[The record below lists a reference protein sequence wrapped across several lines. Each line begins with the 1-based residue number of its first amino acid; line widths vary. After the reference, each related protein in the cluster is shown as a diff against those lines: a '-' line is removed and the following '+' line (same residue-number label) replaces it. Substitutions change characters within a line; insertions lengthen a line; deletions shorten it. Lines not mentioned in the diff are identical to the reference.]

1 MSERRRSAVA
11 LSSRAHA
18 FSVEALIGTNKK
30 RKLRD
35 WEDKGLDLSM
45 ESLSPNGQLGDNED
59 PTQCLDLNPA
69 VPKLFDDDIGDTDSS
84 RETCPLS
91 GAASSWEKR
100 DGRLG
105 SGGLGVVW
113 GKAQMER
120 TGRGAIGEVTE
131 MLGEA
136 CSTLE
141 TAATAESLSIPSVDS
156 EQSTG
161 SDTEVL
167 AERTSCSFGSH
178 SDLTSGGS
186 GPQPPPPSS
195 MEEIQVELQCAD
207 LWKRFH
213 DIGTEMIITKAG
225 RRMFPAMRVKI
236 TGLDPHQQ
244 YYIAMDIVPVDNK
257 RYRYVYHSSKWM
269 VAGNA
274 DSPVP
279 PRVYIHPDSLASGD
293 TWMRQ
298 VVSFDKLKL
307 TNNEL
312 DDQGHII
319 LHSMHKYQ
327 PRVHVIRKDFSSDL
341 SPTKPV
347 PSGDGVK
354 TFNFPETV
362 FTTVTAY
369 QNQQITR
376 LKIDRNPFAKGF
388 RDSGRNRTGLEA
400 IMETYAFWR
409 PPVRTL
415 TFEDFTTMQKQ
426 QGGSTG
432 TSPTTSSTGTPSPS
446 ASSHLLSPSCSP
458 PAFHLAPNTFNVGCR
473 ESQLCNLNLSDY
485 PPCAR
490 SNMAALQSYPGLSDG
505 GYNRLQSST
514 ASASQ
519 PSETFMP
526 QRTPSLISGMPA
538 PSSLPSNSKM
548 EAYSGQ
554 LGSFPS
560 SQFQYVMQAGNPAST
575 SSSSHMFGGGH
586 MQQSSYNAFS
596 LHNPYNLYGYNFPAS
611 PRLAASP
618 EKLTTSQSTLL
629 CSSPSSGAFGER
641 QYLSTGMDHGMH
653 MISPPSSN
661 QQTANAC
668 DNRQYGAVQGSSSQM
683 SVHMV

>member
-45 ESLSPNGQLGDNED
+45 ESLSPNGQLGENED
-59 PTQCLDLNPA
+59 PTQCLDLNP
-69 VPKLFDDDIGDTDSS
+69 
-84 RETCPLS
+84 
-91 GAASSWEKR
+91 
-100 DGRLG
+100 
-105 SGGLGVVW
+105 
-113 GKAQMER
+113 
-120 TGRGAIGEVTE
+120 
-131 MLGEA
+131 
-136 CSTLE
+136 
-141 TAATAESLSIPSVDS
+141 DS
-156 EQSTG
+156 EPSTG

-167 AERTSCSFGSH
+167 TERTSCSFGSH

-186 GPQPPPPSS
+186 GSQPPPPSS

-347 PSGDGVK
+347 PAGDGVK

-458 PAFHLAPNTFNVGCR
+458 PTFHLAPNTFNVGCR

-490 SNMAALQSYPGLSDG
+490 SNMAALQSYPGLSDS
-505 GYNRLQSST
+505 GYNRLQSGT
-514 ASASQ
+514 ASATQ

-526 QRTPSLISGMPA
+526 QRTPSLISGMPT
-538 PSSLPSNSKM
+538 PSSLPNNGKM
-548 EAYSGQ
+548 EAFGGQ
-554 LGSFPS
+554 LGSFPA

-618 EKLTTSQSTLL
+618 EKLTTPQSTLL
-629 CSSPSSGAFGER
+629 CSSPSNGAFGER
-641 QYLSTGMDHGMH
+641 QYLSTGVDHGMH

-661 QQTANAC
+661 QQTANTC
-668 DNRQYGAVQGSSSQM
+668 DNRQYGAVPGSSSQM

>member
-18 FSVEALIGTNKK
+18 FSVEALIGSNKK

-35 WEDKGLDLSM
+35 WEEKGLDLSM
-45 ESLSPNGQLGDNED
+45 EALSPAGPLGDTED
-59 PTQCLDLNPA
+59 
-69 VPKLFDDDIGDTDSS
+69 
-84 RETCPLS
+84 
-91 GAASSWEKR
+91 AAAH
-100 DGRLG
+100 
-105 SGGLGVVW
+105 GL
-113 GKAQMER
+113 E
-120 TGRGAIGEVTE
+120 
-131 MLGEA
+131 
-136 CSTLE
+136 
-141 TAATAESLSIPSVDS
+141 PHPDS

-161 SDTEVL
+161 SDSEVL
-167 AERTSCSFGSH
+167 TERTSCSFDTH
-178 SDLTSGGS
+178 TDL
-186 GPQPPPPSS
+186 GPGAAGPVPAALSS

-347 PSGDGVK
+347 PVGDGVK

-426 QGGSTG
+426 QDKETETQRGGQHRHFPNHLQHWDTIPFSFV
-432 TSPTTSSTGTPSPS
+432 SSFISILF
-446 ASSHLLSPSCSP
+446 SSNISSGPQH
-458 PAFHLAPNTFNVGCR
+458 FQR
-473 ESQLCNLNLSDY
+473 
-485 PPCAR
+485 
-490 SNMAALQSYPGLSDG
+490 GLS
-505 GYNRLQSST
+505 R
-514 ASASQ
+514 
-519 PSETFMP
+519 E
-526 QRTPSLISGMPA
+526 PA
-538 PSSLPSNSKM
+538 
-548 EAYSGQ
+548 
-554 LGSFPS
+554 
-560 SQFQYVMQAGNPAST
+560 V
-575 SSSSHMFGGGH
+575 
-586 MQQSSYNAFS
+586 
-596 LHNPYNLYGYNFPAS
+596 
-611 PRLAASP
+611 
-618 EKLTTSQSTLL
+618 
-629 CSSPSSGAFGER
+629 
-641 QYLSTGMDHGMH
+641 
-653 MISPPSSN
+653 
-661 QQTANAC
+661 
-668 DNRQYGAVQGSSSQM
+668 
-683 SVHMV
+683 

>member
-1 MSERRRSAVA
+1 MSERRRSAAA

-18 FSVEALIGTNKK
+18 FSVEALIGSGKK
-30 RKLRD
+30 RRLRAWD
-35 WEDKGLDLSM
+35 DKDIRLAVDGLA
-45 ESLSPNGQLGDNED
+45 GDADE
-59 PTQCLDLNPA
+59 PEHCLDVDP
-69 VPKLFDDDIGDTDSS
+69 DC
-84 RETCPLS
+84 ETSP
-91 GAASSWEKR
+91 
-100 DGRLG
+100 
-105 SGGLGVVW
+105 
-113 GKAQMER
+113 
-120 TGRGAIGEVTE
+120 
-131 MLGEA
+131 
-136 CSTLE
+136 
-141 TAATAESLSIPSVDS
+141 
-156 EQSTG
+156 G
-161 SDTEVL
+161 SDVED
-167 AERTSCSFGSH
+167 ASERTSCSFGSPAE
-178 SDLTSGGS
+178 LPSGACE
-186 GPQPPPPSS
+186 PPASS
-195 MEEIQVELQCAD
+195 MEEIHVELQCAD

-236 TGLDPHQQ
+236 AGLDPHQQ

-312 DDQGHII
+312 DDQGHVI

-327 PRVHVIRKDFSSDL
+327 PRVHVIRKDFSSEL
-341 SPTKPV
+341 SPNKPV
-347 PSGDGVK
+347 PGGEGVK
-354 TFNFPETV
+354 TFSFPETV

-415 TFEDFTTMQKQ
+415 TFEDFTNMQKQ

-446 ASSHLLSPSCSP
+446 GAAHLLSPSCSP

-473 ESQLCNLNLSDY
+473 ESQLCNLGLSEY
-485 PPCAR
+485 PACAR
-490 SNMAALQSYPGLSDG
+490 SNMAALQGYGGLADGSYG
-505 GYNRLQSST
+505 RLQAAGGGV
-514 ASASQ
+514 ASGQ
-519 PSETFMP
+519 PAESFLP
-526 QRTPSLISGMPA
+526 QRTSSLIAAGMQGGMTGGGCGA
-538 PSSLPSNSKM
+538 GTGATGGKM
-548 EAYSGQ
+548 DAYGGQ
-554 LGSFPS
+554 LGSFPA
-560 SQFQYVMQAGNPAST
+560 SQLQYVMQAGGGSGAA
-575 SSSSHMFGGGH
+575 SSSAPSGSSPSSAHMFSGAH
-586 MQQSSYNAFS
+586 HHVQQGSYNAFS

-611 PRLAASP
+611 PRLATSP
-618 EKLTTSQSTLL
+618 EKPQGGLL
-629 CSSPSSGAFGER
+629 CSSAAPPGAFAER
-641 QYLSTGMDHGMH
+641 QYLSNGNMDAVH
-653 MISPPSSN
+653 MIGN
-661 QQTANAC
+661 GGGGQQGGGAC
-668 DNRQYGAVQGSSSQM
+668 DGRQYGSASQM
-683 SVHMV
+683 SMHMV

>member
-1 MSERRRSAVA
+1 MSDRRRSAAA

-18 FSVEALIGTNKK
+18 FSVEALIGSNKK
-30 RKLRD
+30 RKLRG
-35 WEDKGLDLSM
+35 WEDKELQQLSM
-45 ESLSPNGQLGDNED
+45 DSLTANGQLGDAED
-59 PTQCLDLNPA
+59 PAHCLDIDPDSA
-69 VPKLFDDDIGDTDSS
+69 GSPGSEGDS
-84 RETCPLS
+84 E
-91 GAASSWEKR
+91 
-100 DGRLG
+100 
-105 SGGLGVVW
+105 GVVS
-113 GKAQMER
+113 GSCCEP
-120 TGRGAIGEVTE
+120 
-131 MLGEA
+131 
-136 CSTLE
+136 
-141 TAATAESLSIPSVDS
+141 AAA
-156 EQSTG
+156 
-161 SDTEVL
+161 
-167 AERTSCSFGSH
+167 AA
-178 SDLTSGGS
+178 
-186 GPQPPPPSS
+186 S

-236 TGLDPHQQ
+236 VGLDPHQQ

-327 PRVHVIRKDFSSDL
+327 PRVHVIRKDFSSEL

-347 PSGDGVK
+347 PNGEGVK
-354 TFNFPETV
+354 TFSFPETV

-415 TFEDFTTMQKQ
+415 TFEDFTNMQKQ

-446 ASSHLLSPSCSP
+446 SATHLLSPSCSP
-458 PAFHLAPNTFNVGCR
+458 PTFHLAPNTFNVGCR
-473 ESQLCNLNLSDY
+473 ESQLCNLGLSEY
-485 PPCAR
+485 PACAR
-490 SNMAALQSYPGLSDG
+490 SNMAALQSYGGLAEGSYG
-505 GYNRLQSST
+505 RLQT
-514 ASASQ
+514 AGGSVTSGQ
-519 PSETFMP
+519 PSDTFLP
-526 QRTPSLISGMPA
+526 QRTSSLIAAGMQGSTHASLATSSSSGGGGGG
-538 PSSLPSNSKM
+538 KM
-548 EAYSGQ
+548 DAYGGQ
-554 LGSFPS
+554 LASFPA
-560 SQFQYVMQAGNPAST
+560 SQLQYVMQAGAGSASG
-575 SSSSHMFGGGH
+575 SSSSPGTSPSSTHMFTGSH
-586 MQQSSYNAFS
+586 HHVQQGSYNAFS

-618 EKLTTSQSTLL
+618 EKPQAGLL
-629 CSSPSSGAFGER
+629 CSSSSAGAFAER
-641 QYLSTGMDHGMH
+641 QYLSSSSMDSMH
-653 MISPPSSN
+653 MIGNPTSS
-661 QQTANAC
+661 QQGAVAC
-668 DNRQYGAVQGSSSQM
+668 DGRQYGSSSQM
-683 SVHMV
+683 SMHMV

>member
-1 MSERRRSAVA
+1 MSERRRSAAA

-18 FSVEALIGTNKK
+18 FSVEALIGSNKK
-30 RKLRD
+30 RKLRG
-35 WEDKGLDLSM
+35 WEEKELELSM
-45 ESLSPNGQLGDNED
+45 ESLATDGED
-59 PTQCLDLNPA
+59 PAHCLDMDP
-69 VPKLFDDDIGDTDSS
+69 
-84 RETCPLS
+84 
-91 GAASSWEKR
+91 
-100 DGRLG
+100 
-105 SGGLGVVW
+105 
-113 GKAQMER
+113 
-120 TGRGAIGEVTE
+120 
-131 MLGEA
+131 
-136 CSTLE
+136 
-141 TAATAESLSIPSVDS
+141 DS
-156 EQSTG
+156 EASPG
-161 SDTEVL
+161 SDGEGL
-167 AERTSCSFGSH
+167 AERTSCSFGSPA
-178 SDLTSGGS
+178 DLAPGACDAS
-186 GPQPPPPSS
+186 PSAS

-236 TGLDPHQQ
+236 AGLDPHQQ

-327 PRVHVIRKDFSSDL
+327 PRVHIIRKDSSSEL
-341 SPTKPV
+341 SANKPV
-347 PSGDGVK
+347 PSGEGVK
-354 TFNFPETV
+354 TFSFSETV

-415 TFEDFTTMQKQ
+415 TFEDFTNMQKQ

-446 ASSHLLSPSCSP
+446 GAAHLLSPSCSP

-473 ESQLCNLNLSDY
+473 ESQLCNLGLSEY
-485 PPCAR
+485 PACAR
-490 SNMAALQSYPGLSDG
+490 SNMAALQGYGGLADGSYG
-505 GYNRLQSST
+505 RLQAAGGAV
-514 ASASQ
+514 ASAQ
-519 PSETFMP
+519 PSESFLP
-526 QRTPSLISGMPA
+526 QRTSSLIAAGMQGGAHGSLAGGGSGGGGGGA
-538 PSSLPSNSKM
+538 AGGKM
-548 EAYSGQ
+548 DAYGGQ
-554 LGSFPS
+554 LGSFPA
-560 SQFQYVMQAGNPAST
+560 SQLQYVMQAGGSSGSA
-575 SSSSHMFGGGH
+575 SSSSSGSSPSSAHMFGSGH
-586 MQQSSYNAFS
+586 HHVQQGSYNAFS

-618 EKLTTSQSTLL
+618 EKPQAGLL
-629 CSSPSSGAFGER
+629 CSSAPAGAFAER
-641 QYLSTGMDHGMH
+641 QYLPNGGMDTMH
-653 MISPPSSN
+653 MIGNAAGGQQGGSS
-661 QQTANAC
+661 C
-668 DNRQYGAVQGSSSQM
+668 DGRQYGSSSQM
-683 SVHMV
+683 SMHMV

>member
-1 MSERRRSAVA
+1 MSDRRRSAAA

-30 RKLRD
+30 RKLRG
-35 WEDKGLDLSM
+35 WEEKELELSM
-45 ESLSPNGQLGDNED
+45 ESLASNGQLGDGED
-59 PTQCLDLNPA
+59 PANCLDIDP
-69 VPKLFDDDIGDTDSS
+69 
-84 RETCPLS
+84 
-91 GAASSWEKR
+91 
-100 DGRLG
+100 
-105 SGGLGVVW
+105 
-113 GKAQMER
+113 
-120 TGRGAIGEVTE
+120 
-131 MLGEA
+131 
-136 CSTLE
+136 
-141 TAATAESLSIPSVDS
+141 DS
-156 EQSTG
+156 EASPG
-161 SDTEVL
+161 SDGEGL
-167 AERTSCSFGSH
+167 AERTSCSFGSPAE
-178 SDLTSGGS
+178 LTSAACD
-186 GPQPPPPSS
+186 PSPSAS

-236 TGLDPHQQ
+236 VGLDPHQQ

-327 PRVHVIRKDFSSDL
+327 PRVHVIRKDFSSEL

-347 PSGDGVK
+347 PTGEGVK
-354 TFNFPETV
+354 TFSFPETV

-415 TFEDFTTMQKQ
+415 TFEDFTNMQKQ

-432 TSPTTSSTGTPSPS
+432 TSPTTSSIGTPSPS
-446 ASSHLLSPSCSP
+446 GATHLLSPSCSP
-458 PAFHLAPNTFNVGCR
+458 PTFHLAPNTFNVGCR
-473 ESQLCNLNLSDY
+473 ESQLCNLGLSEY
-485 PPCAR
+485 PACAR
-490 SNMAALQSYPGLSDG
+490 SNMAALQGYGGLADGSYG
-505 GYNRLQSST
+505 RLQT
-514 ASASQ
+514 TGGAVASAQ
-519 PSETFMP
+519 ASESFLP
-526 QRTPSLISGMPA
+526 QRTSSLIAAGMQGGAHASLAAGNSGGG
-538 PSSLPSNSKM
+538 SGGGKM
-548 EAYSGQ
+548 DAYGSQ
-554 LGSFPS
+554 LASFPA
-560 SQFQYVMQAGNPAST
+560 SQLQYVMQAGASSASG
-575 SSSSHMFGGGH
+575 SSASSGSSPSSTHMFSGSH
-586 MQQSSYNAFS
+586 HHVQQSTYNAFS

-618 EKLTTSQSTLL
+618 EKPQGGLL
-629 CSSPSSGAFGER
+629 CSSSSAGAFAER
-641 QYLSTGMDHGMH
+641 QYLSNGGMDSMH
-653 MISPPSSN
+653 MIGNPTGG
-661 QQTANAC
+661 QQGAGSC
-668 DNRQYGAVQGSSSQM
+668 DGRQYGSSSQM
-683 SVHMV
+683 SMHMV

>member
-1 MSERRRSAVA
+1 MVWGALGKKPKCMPEVESGLRNTSSSVVPAPLHQCRPRRRQAWTPRMSQVCC
-11 LSSRAHA
+11 
-18 FSVEALIGTNKK
+18 V
-30 RKLRD
+30 
-35 WEDKGLDLSM
+35 LDLRSA
-45 ESLSPNGQLGDNED
+45 LACQVKTAFRG
-59 PTQCLDLNPA
+59 
-69 VPKLFDDDIGDTDSS
+69 
-84 RETCPLS
+84 
-91 GAASSWEKR
+91 
-100 DGRLG
+100 GRVL
-105 SGGLGVVW
+105 
-113 GKAQMER
+113 
-120 TGRGAIGEVTE
+120 
-131 MLGEA
+131 
-136 CSTLE
+136 
-141 TAATAESLSIPSVDS
+141 DS

-161 SDTEVL
+161 SDSEVL
-167 AERTSCSFGSH
+167 TERTSCSFDTH
-178 SDLTSGGS
+178 TDL
-186 GPQPPPPSS
+186 GPGAAGPVPAAMSS

-347 PSGDGVK
+347 PVGDGVK

-426 QGGSTG
+426 QG
-432 TSPTTSSTGTPSPS
+432 
-446 ASSHLLSPSCSP
+446 
-458 PAFHLAPNTFNVGCR
+458 
-473 ESQLCNLNLSDY
+473 
-485 PPCAR
+485 
-490 SNMAALQSYPGLSDG
+490 
-505 GYNRLQSST
+505 
-514 ASASQ
+514 
-519 PSETFMP
+519 
-526 QRTPSLISGMPA
+526 
-538 PSSLPSNSKM
+538 
-548 EAYSGQ
+548 
-554 LGSFPS
+554 
-560 SQFQYVMQAGNPAST
+560 
-575 SSSSHMFGGGH
+575 
-586 MQQSSYNAFS
+586 
-596 LHNPYNLYGYNFPAS
+596 
-611 PRLAASP
+611 
-618 EKLTTSQSTLL
+618 
-629 CSSPSSGAFGER
+629 
-641 QYLSTGMDHGMH
+641 
-653 MISPPSSN
+653 
-661 QQTANAC
+661 
-668 DNRQYGAVQGSSSQM
+668 
-683 SVHMV
+683 

>member
-45 ESLSPNGQLGDNED
+45 ESLSPSGQLGESED
-59 PTQCLDLNPA
+59 PTQCLHLHP
-69 VPKLFDDDIGDTDSS
+69 
-84 RETCPLS
+84 
-91 GAASSWEKR
+91 
-100 DGRLG
+100 
-105 SGGLGVVW
+105 
-113 GKAQMER
+113 
-120 TGRGAIGEVTE
+120 
-131 MLGEA
+131 
-136 CSTLE
+136 
-141 TAATAESLSIPSVDS
+141 DS

-178 SDLTSGGS
+178 SDLTSSGS

-347 PSGDGVK
+347 PAGDGVK

-426 QGGSTG
+426 QG
-432 TSPTTSSTGTPSPS
+432 
-446 ASSHLLSPSCSP
+446 
-458 PAFHLAPNTFNVGCR
+458 
-473 ESQLCNLNLSDY
+473 
-485 PPCAR
+485 
-490 SNMAALQSYPGLSDG
+490 
-505 GYNRLQSST
+505 
-514 ASASQ
+514 
-519 PSETFMP
+519 
-526 QRTPSLISGMPA
+526 SG
-538 PSSLPSNSKM
+538 
-548 EAYSGQ
+548 
-554 LGSFPS
+554 
-560 SQFQYVMQAGNPAST
+560 VC
-575 SSSSHMFGGGH
+575 
-586 MQQSSYNAFS
+586 
-596 LHNPYNLYGYNFPAS
+596 HNDN
-611 PRLAASP
+611 
-618 EKLTTSQSTLL
+618 
-629 CSSPSSGAFGER
+629 SSPSSFKKKTRQMLRRNNGAGAAARLMHDVTITEIDLLPGKKELGVIECIWQRDGEKPR
-641 QYLSTGMDHGMH
+641 IY
-653 MISPPSSN
+653 
-661 QQTANAC
+661 
-668 DNRQYGAVQGSSSQM
+668 
-683 SVHMV
+683 

>member
-1 MSERRRSAVA
+1 MSDRRRSAAA
-11 LSSRAHA
+11 LSTRAHA

-35 WEDKGLDLSM
+35 WEEKELDLSM
-45 ESLSPNGQLGDNED
+45 ENLSPNVQLEEGDD
-59 PTQCLDLNPA
+59 PGQCLDINPDSE
-69 VPKLFDDDIGDTDSS
+69 PSPSTDS
-84 RETCPLS
+84 E
-91 GAASSWEKR
+91 G
-100 DGRLG
+100 
-105 SGGLGVVW
+105 
-113 GKAQMER
+113 
-120 TGRGAIGEVTE
+120 
-131 MLGEA
+131 
-136 CSTLE
+136 
-141 TAATAESLSIPSVDS
+141 
-156 EQSTG
+156 
-161 SDTEVL
+161 L

-178 SDLTSGGS
+178 SDLAPNPADSS
-186 GPQPPPPSS
+186 PPSS
-195 MEEIQVELQCAD
+195 MDEIQVELQCSD

-213 DIGTEMIITKAG
+213 EIGTEMIITKAG

-236 TGLDPHQQ
+236 LGLDPHQQ

-347 PSGDGVK
+347 PVGEGVK
-354 TFNFPETV
+354 TFSFPETV

-458 PAFHLAPNTFNVGCR
+458 PTFHLAPNTFNVGCR
-473 ESQLCNLNLSDY
+473 ESQLCNLNLSEY
-485 PPCAR
+485 PACAR
-490 SNMAALQSYPGLSDG
+490 SNMAALQSYPGFGDG
-505 GYNRLQSST
+505 SYGRLQTGST
-514 ASASQ
+514 SASQ
-519 PSETFMP
+519 SFENAMP
-526 QRTPSLISGMPA
+526 QRTPSLISGMQASPA
-538 PSSLPSNSKM
+538 ALPGNSKM
-548 EAYSGQ
+548 DTYSGQ
-554 LGSFPS
+554 LGSFPT
-560 SQFQYVMQAGNPAST
+560 SQLQYVMQAGGSASS
-575 SSSSHMFGGGH
+575 SSSSHMFSGSH
-586 MQQSSYNAFS
+586 MQQGSYNTFS
-596 LHNPYNLYGYNFPAS
+596 LHNPYNIYGYNFPGT
-611 PRLAASP
+611 PRLATSP
-618 EKLTTSQSTLL
+618 EKLTASQNSIL
-629 CSSPSSGAFGER
+629 CSTSPNGPFGDR
-641 QYLSTGMDHGMH
+641 QYLSTGMDGMH
-653 MISPPSSN
+653 MISNPSSSH
-661 QQTANAC
+661 QSANTC
-668 DNRQYGAVQGSSSQM
+668 DSRQYGTVPGPSSQM

>member
-1 MSERRRSAVA
+1 MSERRRSAAA

-30 RKLRD
+30 RKLRG
-35 WEDKGLDLSM
+35 WEEKALELSM
-45 ESLSPNGQLGDNED
+45 ENLASNGQLGDGED
-59 PTQCLDLNPA
+59 TGQCLDIDPDCEASPGSDSEVMAERSSCSLGSPVDLNPPA
-69 VPKLFDDDIGDTDSS
+69 SMDD
-84 RETCPLS
+84 
-91 GAASSWEKR
+91 
-100 DGRLG
+100 
-105 SGGLGVVW
+105 
-113 GKAQMER
+113 
-120 TGRGAIGEVTE
+120 
-131 MLGEA
+131 
-136 CSTLE
+136 
-141 TAATAESLSIPSVDS
+141 
-156 EQSTG
+156 
-161 SDTEVL
+161 
-167 AERTSCSFGSH
+167 
-178 SDLTSGGS
+178 
-186 GPQPPPPSS
+186 
-195 MEEIQVELQCAD
+195 IQVELQCAD

-236 TGLDPHQQ
+236 LGLDPHQQ

-327 PRVHVIRKDFSSDL
+327 PRVHVIRKDFSSEL

-347 PSGDGVK
+347 PTGEGVK
-354 TFNFPETV
+354 TFSFPETV

-415 TFEDFTTMQKQ
+415 TFEDFTNMQKQ

-446 ASSHLLSPSCSP
+446 SATHLLSPSCSP
-458 PAFHLAPNTFNVGCR
+458 PTFHLAPNTFNVGCR
-473 ESQLCNLNLSDY
+473 ESQLCNLGLSEY
-485 PPCAR
+485 PACAR
-490 SNMAALQSYPGLSDG
+490 SNMPPLQGYGGLADGSYG
-505 GYNRLQSST
+505 RLQSAGGSM
-514 ASASQ
+514 ASAQ
-519 PSETFMP
+519 PSDSFLP
-526 QRTPSLISGMPA
+526 QRTSSLITAGMQGSTHTSMPTSSNGGGSSGG
-538 PSSLPSNSKM
+538 KM
-548 EAYSGQ
+548 DAYGSQ
-554 LGSFPS
+554 LSSFPS
-560 SQFQYVMQAGNPAST
+560 SQLQYVMQAGAGTASGL
-575 SSSSHMFGGGH
+575 SSSPGTSPSSAPMFSGSHHH
-586 MQQSSYNAFS
+586 MQQGSYNAFS
-596 LHNPYNLYGYNFPAS
+596 LHNPYNLYGYNFSAS
-611 PRLAASP
+611 SRLATNSEKSQAS
-618 EKLTTSQSTLL
+618 LL
-629 CSSPSSGAFGER
+629 CSSSSAGAFAER
-641 QYLSTGMDHGMH
+641 QYLSSGSMDGMH
-653 MISPPSSN
+653 MIGNP
-661 QQTANAC
+661 
-668 DNRQYGAVQGSSSQM
+668 SSSQQVSTACDGRQYSSPSQM
-683 SVHMV
+683 SMHMV

>member
-1 MSERRRSAVA
+1 MTDRRRAAAA

-30 RKLRD
+30 RKLRE
-35 WEDKGLDLSM
+35 WEEKGLDLSM
-45 ESLSPNGQLGDNED
+45 ENLSPNGQLQGDSED
-59 PTQCLDLNPA
+59 PTQCL
-69 VPKLFDDDIGDTDSS
+69 
-84 RETCPLS
+84 ELS
-91 GAASSWEKR
+91 A
-100 DGRLG
+100 
-105 SGGLGVVW
+105 
-113 GKAQMER
+113 
-120 TGRGAIGEVTE
+120 
-131 MLGEA
+131 
-136 CSTLE
+136 
-141 TAATAESLSIPSVDS
+141 DS

-161 SDTEVL
+161 SDTEGL
-167 AERTSCSFGSH
+167 SQRTSCSFSSH
-178 SDLTSGGS
+178 SEL
-186 GPQPPPPSS
+186 PPASSESSPPSS
-195 MEEIQVELQCAD
+195 MDEIQVDLQCAD

-327 PRVHVIRKDFSSDL
+327 PRVHVIRKDFSNEL
-341 SPTKPV
+341 SPTKSV
-347 PSGDGVK
+347 PSGEGVK
-354 TFNFPETV
+354 TFSFSETV

-415 TFEDFTTMQKQ
+415 TFEDFTNMQKQ
-426 QGGSTG
+426 QGSSTG

-458 PAFHLAPNTFNVGCR
+458 PTFHLAPNTFNVACR
-473 ESQLCNLNLSDY
+473 ESQICNFNLSDY
-485 PPCAR
+485 PACAR
-490 SNMAALQSYPGLSDG
+490 GNMAALQSYPGLSDS
-505 GYNRLQSST
+505 GYSRLQSGNT
-514 ASASQ
+514 SATQ
-519 PSETFMP
+519 PNETFMP

-538 PSSLPSNSKM
+538 PTSLPSNSKM
-548 EAYSGQ
+548 DTYGGQ
-554 LGSFPS
+554 LGSFPP
-560 SQFQYVMQAGNPAST
+560 SQFQYVMQAGNPASN
-575 SSSSHMFGGGH
+575 SSSPHMFSGGH
-586 MQQSSYNAFS
+586 MQQSSYNTFS
-596 LHNPYNLYGYNFPAS
+596 LHNPYNIYGYNFPAS
-611 PRLAASP
+611 TRLAASP
-618 EKLTTSQSTLL
+618 EKLASSQSTLL
-629 CSSPSSGAFGER
+629 CSSSPSSAFGDR
-641 QYLSTGMDHGMH
+641 QYLSAGMDGMH
-653 MISPPSSN
+653 MIGTPSAN
-661 QQTANAC
+661 QQNPNTC
-668 DNRQYGAVQGSSSQM
+668 DTRQYGTVAGSSAQM

>member
-1 MSERRRSAVA
+1 MSDRRRSGVT

-18 FSVEALIGTNKK
+18 FSVEALIGSNKK
-30 RKLRD
+30 RNLQD
-35 WEDKGLDLSM
+35 WEGKGLDLSM
-45 ESLSPNGQLGDNED
+45 DSLSPQEN
-59 PTQCLDLNPA
+59 
-69 VPKLFDDDIGDTDSS
+69 
-84 RETCPLS
+84 
-91 GAASSWEKR
+91 W
-100 DGRLG
+100 GR
-105 SGGLGVVW
+105 
-113 GKAQMER
+113 ER
-120 TGRGAIGEVTE
+120 TQPLPG
-131 MLGEA
+131 
-136 CSTLE
+136 
-141 TAATAESLSIPSVDS
+141 PQPDS
-156 EQSTG
+156 EHSTS

-167 AERTSCSFGSH
+167 PERTSCSYETCP
-178 SDLTSGGS
+178 DLAPPRVPD
-186 GPQPPPPSS
+186 PQPLSASS
-195 MEEIQVELQCAD
+195 MDEIQVELQCSD

-236 TGLDPHQQ
+236 SGLDPHQQ

-279 PRVYIHPDSLASGD
+279 PRVYVHPDSLASGD

-327 PRVHVIRKDFSSDL
+327 PRVHVIRKDFSSEL
-341 SPTKPV
+341 SPTKPIPV
-347 PSGDGVK
+347 GEGVK

-458 PAFHLAPNTFNVGCR
+458 PTFHLTPNSFNVGCR
-473 ESQLCNLNLSDY
+473 ENQLCNLNLSEY
-485 PPCAR
+485 PACAR
-490 SNMAALQSYPGLSDG
+490 SNMAALQSYPGLSDN
-505 GYNRLQSST
+505 GYNRLQSGNTSG
-514 ASASQ
+514 AQA
-519 PSETFMP
+519 SETFMQ
-526 QRTPSLISGMPA
+526 QRTSSLISGMPT

-548 EAYSGQ
+548 DAYSGQ
-554 LGSFPS
+554 LGSYPS
-560 SQFQYVMQAGNPAST
+560 SQFQYMMQAGNPSSN
-575 SSSSHMFGGGH
+575 SSSSHMFGSGH

-618 EKLTTSQSTLL
+618 EKLSAPQGTLL
-629 CSSPSSGAFGER
+629 CSSPSNVPFGDR
-641 QYLSTGMDHGMH
+641 QYLSTGMDAMH
-653 MISPPSSN
+653 MIGSAPAN
-661 QQTANAC
+661 QQAANTC
-668 DNRQYGAVQGSSSQM
+668 DSRQYGSVPGSSQM

>member
-1 MSERRRSAVA
+1 MSERRRSAAA
-11 LSSRAHA
+11 LSSRASA
-18 FSVEALIGTNKK
+18 FSVEALIGSGKK
-30 RKLRD
+30 RKLRAAAAAAAAAAGGVSGVGWD
-35 WEDKGLDLSM
+35 HHKDDEVDDDDDGLHLDDPAHCLDMDPDS
-45 ESLSPNGQLGDNED
+45 EASPNGSD
-59 PTQCLDLNPA
+59 
-69 VPKLFDDDIGDTDSS
+69 
-84 RETCPLS
+84 
-91 GAASSWEKR
+91 
-100 DGRLG
+100 
-105 SGGLGVVW
+105 
-113 GKAQMER
+113 
-120 TGRGAIGEVTE
+120 
-131 MLGEA
+131 
-136 CSTLE
+136 
-141 TAATAESLSIPSVDS
+141 
-156 EQSTG
+156 G
-161 SDTEVL
+161 SDL
-167 AERTSCSFGSH
+167 AERTACSFGPLPSA
-178 SDLTSGGS
+178 GAAAAA
-186 GPQPPPPSS
+186 PQLAPSS
-195 MEEIQVELQCAD
+195 SSSPLAASMDEIHVELQCAD

-236 TGLDPHQQ
+236 AGLDPHQQ

-327 PRVHVIRKDFSSDL
+327 PRVHVIRKDFSSEL
-341 SPTKPV
+341 SPNKTV
-347 PSGDGVK
+347 PAGEGVK
-354 TFNFPETV
+354 TFSFSETV

-415 TFEDFTTMQKQ
+415 TFEDFTNMQKQ

-446 ASSHLLSPSCSP
+446 GAAHLLSPSCSP
-458 PAFHLAPNTFNVGCR
+458 PAFHLPPNTFNVGCR
-473 ESQLCNLNLSDY
+473 ESQLCNLGLSEY

-490 SNMAALQSYPGLSDG
+490 GNMAALQGYGGLADGSYG
-505 GYNRLQSST
+505 RLQ
-514 ASASQ
+514 AAGGGVAAAQ
-519 PSETFMP
+519 PADSFLT
-526 QRTPSLISGMPA
+526 QRTSSLIGMQGGA
-538 PSSLPSNSKM
+538 PGGGGAGAGKM
-548 EAYSGQ
+548 DAYGGQ
-554 LGSFPS
+554 LGTFPA
-560 SQFQYVMQAGNPAST
+560 SQLQYVMQTGAGGSGGAPAGAPSG
-575 SSSSHMFGGGH
+575 SSPSSAHVFGGGH
-586 MQQSSYNAFS
+586 HHHHHHHVQQGSYNAFS

-618 EKLTTSQSTLL
+618 EKPQGGPL
-629 CSSPSSGAFGER
+629 CSSAQAGAFAER
-641 QYLSTGMDHGMH
+641 QYLSNGNVDTVH
-653 MISPPSSN
+653 MIGN
-661 QQTANAC
+661 GGGQQQGGAAC
-668 DNRQYGAVQGSSSQM
+668 DGRQYAAPSQM
-683 SVHMV
+683 SMHMV

>member
-1 MSERRRSAVA
+1 MSERRRSAAA

-18 FSVEALIGTNKK
+18 FSVEALIGSNKK
-30 RKLRD
+30 RKLRG
-35 WEDKGLDLSM
+35 WEEKELELSM
-45 ESLSPNGQLGDNED
+45 ESLATDGED
-59 PTQCLDLNPA
+59 AAHCLDMDPGQSVRSTAGKPRLDAAPRA
-69 VPKLFDDDIGDTDSS
+69 HKS
-84 RETCPLS
+84 R
-91 GAASSWEKR
+91 AS
-100 DGRLG
+100 
-105 SGGLGVVW
+105 
-113 GKAQMER
+113 
-120 TGRGAIGEVTE
+120 
-131 MLGEA
+131 
-136 CSTLE
+136 
-141 TAATAESLSIPSVDS
+141 P
-156 EQSTG
+156 G
-161 SDTEVL
+161 SDGEGL
-167 AERTSCSFGSH
+167 AERTSCSFGSPA
-178 SDLTSGGS
+178 DLAP
-186 GPQPPPPSS
+186 GPCDASPPFS

-236 TGLDPHQQ
+236 AGLDPHQQ

-327 PRVHVIRKDFSSDL
+327 PRVHVIKKDFSSEL
-341 SPTKPV
+341 SPNKPV
-347 PSGDGVK
+347 PSGEGVK
-354 TFNFPETV
+354 TFSFPETV

-415 TFEDFTTMQKQ
+415 TFEDFTSMQKQ
-426 QGGSTG
+426 QS

-446 ASSHLLSPSCSP
+446 GAAHLLSPSCSP

-473 ESQLCNLNLSDY
+473 ENQLCNLGLSEY
-485 PPCAR
+485 PACAR
-490 SNMAALQSYPGLSDG
+490 SNMAALQGYGGLADGSYG
-505 GYNRLQSST
+505 RLQAAGGT
-514 ASASQ
+514 VASAQS
-519 PSETFMP
+519 SESFLP
-526 QRTPSLISGMPA
+526 QRTSSLIAAGISG
-538 PSSLPSNSKM
+538 
-548 EAYSGQ
+548 
-554 LGSFPS
+554 
-560 SQFQYVMQAGNPAST
+560 
-575 SSSSHMFGGGH
+575 SSSSSSSGSSSSSAHMFGGSH
-586 MQQSSYNAFS
+586 HHVQQGSYNAFS
-596 LHNPYNLYGYNFPAS
+596 LHNPYNLYGYNFPTS

-618 EKLTTSQSTLL
+618 EKPQGGLL
-629 CSSPSSGAFGER
+629 CSSSPAGAFAER
-641 QYLSTGMDHGMH
+641 QYLSNGNMDAMH
-653 MISPPSSN
+653 MIGNTPSS
-661 QQTANAC
+661 QQGGSSC
-668 DNRQYGAVQGSSSQM
+668 DGRQYSSSSQM
-683 SVHMV
+683 SMHMV

>member
-18 FSVEALIGTNKK
+18 FSVEALIGSNKK

-35 WEDKGLDLSM
+35 WEEKGLDLSM
-45 ESLSPNGQLGDNED
+45 EALSPAGPLGDTED
-59 PTQCLDLNPA
+59 
-69 VPKLFDDDIGDTDSS
+69 
-84 RETCPLS
+84 
-91 GAASSWEKR
+91 AAAH
-100 DGRLG
+100 
-105 SGGLGVVW
+105 GL
-113 GKAQMER
+113 E
-120 TGRGAIGEVTE
+120 
-131 MLGEA
+131 
-136 CSTLE
+136 
-141 TAATAESLSIPSVDS
+141 PHPDS

-161 SDTEVL
+161 SDSEVL
-167 AERTSCSFGSH
+167 TERTSCSFDTH
-178 SDLTSGGS
+178 ADLGAGAAVSI
-186 GPQPPPPSS
+186 PAAMSS

-341 SPTKPV
+341 SPTKSVPV
-347 PSGDGVK
+347 GDGVK

-458 PAFHLAPNTFNVGCR
+458 PTFHLAPNTFNVGCR

-490 SNMAALQSYPGLSDG
+490 SNMAALQSYPGLSDS
-505 GYNRLQSST
+505 GYNRLQSGT
-514 ASASQ
+514 ASATQ

-526 QRTPSLISGMPA
+526 QRTPSLISGIPT
-538 PSSLPSNSKM
+538 PPSLPSNSKM
-548 EAYSGQ
+548 EAYGGQ
-554 LGSFPS
+554 LGSFPT
-560 SQFQYVMQAGNPAST
+560 SQFQYVMQAGNAAST
-575 SSSSHMFGGGH
+575 SSSPHMFGGSH

-596 LHNPYNLYGYNFPAS
+596 LHNPYNLYGYNFPTS

-618 EKLTTSQSTLL
+618 EKLSASQSTLL
-629 CSSPSSGAFGER
+629 CSSPSNGAFGER
-641 QYLSTGMDHGMH
+641 QYLPTGMEHGMH
-653 MISPPSSN
+653 MISPSPNN
-661 QQTANAC
+661 QQATNTC
-668 DNRQYGAVQGSSSQM
+668 DGRQYGAVPGSSSQM

>member
-1 MSERRRSAVA
+1 MPLLAGRS
-11 LSSRAHA
+11 LKID
-18 FSVEALIGTNKK
+18 VEIG
-30 RKLRD
+30 L
-35 WEDKGLDLSM
+35 LSM
-45 ESLSPNGQLGDNED
+45 SRGHRKMPSKPVTKGKNSEASP
-59 PTQCLDLNPA
+59 
-69 VPKLFDDDIGDTDSS
+69 
-84 RETCPLS
+84 
-91 GAASSWEKR
+91 
-100 DGRLG
+100 
-105 SGGLGVVW
+105 
-113 GKAQMER
+113 
-120 TGRGAIGEVTE
+120 
-131 MLGEA
+131 
-136 CSTLE
+136 
-141 TAATAESLSIPSVDS
+141 
-156 EQSTG
+156 G
-161 SDTEVL
+161 SDGEGL
-167 AERTSCSFGSH
+167 AERTSCSFGSPA
-178 SDLTSGGS
+178 DLA
-186 GPQPPPPSS
+186 PAACEPSPAAS

-213 DIGTEMIITKAG
+213 EIGTEMIITKAG

-236 TGLDPHQQ
+236 VGLDPHQQ

-347 PSGDGVK
+347 PSGEGVK
-354 TFNFPETV
+354 TFSFPETV

-415 TFEDFTTMQKQ
+415 TFEDFSNMQKQ

-446 ASSHLLSPSCSP
+446 GAAHLLSPSCSP
-458 PAFHLAPNTFNVGCR
+458 PTFHLAPNTFNVGCR
-473 ESQLCNLNLSDY
+473 ESQLCSMGLSEY
-485 PPCAR
+485 PACAR
-490 SNMAALQSYPGLSDG
+490 SNMAALQGYGGLADSSYG
-505 GYNRLQSST
+505 RLQAAGGTVAST
-514 ASASQ
+514 Q
-519 PSETFMP
+519 QSESFLP
-526 QRTPSLISGMPA
+526 QRTSSLIAAGMQGGGHGSLSGG
-538 PSSLPSNSKM
+538 SSGSAGGKM
-548 EAYSGQ
+548 DAYGGQ
-554 LGSFPS
+554 LTSFPA
-560 SQFQYVMQAGNPAST
+560 SQLQYVMQAG
-575 SSSSHMFGGGH
+575 SSSASGSSSAGSSPSSAHMFSGGH
-586 MQQSSYNAFS
+586 HHVQQGSYNAFS
-596 LHNPYNLYGYNFPAS
+596 LHNPYNLYGYNFPTS

-618 EKLTTSQSTLL
+618 EKPQGGLL
-629 CSSPSSGAFGER
+629 CSSSPAGAFAER
-641 QYLSTGMDHGMH
+641 QYLSNGGMDSMH
-653 MISPPSSN
+653 MIGNPSTG
-661 QQTANAC
+661 QQGASSC
-668 DNRQYGAVQGSSSQM
+668 DGRQYGSSSQM
-683 SVHMV
+683 SMHIV

>member
-1 MSERRRSAVA
+1 MSERRRSAAA

-18 FSVEALIGTNKK
+18 FSVEALIGSNKK
-30 RKLRD
+30 RKLRG
-35 WEDKGLDLSM
+35 WEEKALELSM
-45 ESLSPNGQLGDNED
+45 ENLASNGQLGDAED
-59 PTQCLDLNPA
+59 TSQCLDIDP
-69 VPKLFDDDIGDTDSS
+69 DC
-84 RETCPLS
+84 E
-91 GAASSWEKR
+91 AS
-100 DGRLG
+100 
-105 SGGLGVVW
+105 
-113 GKAQMER
+113 
-120 TGRGAIGEVTE
+120 
-131 MLGEA
+131 
-136 CSTLE
+136 
-141 TAATAESLSIPSVDS
+141 P
-156 EQSTG
+156 G
-161 SDTEVL
+161 SDGEVL
-167 AERTSCSFGSH
+167 AERSSCSLGSPA
-178 SDLTSGGS
+178 DLNPGA
-186 GPQPPPPSS
+186 S

-236 TGLDPHQQ
+236 VGLDPHQQ

-327 PRVHVIRKDFSSDL
+327 PRVHVIRKDFSSEL

-347 PSGDGVK
+347 PTGEGVK
-354 TFNFPETV
+354 TFSFPETV

-415 TFEDFTTMQKQ
+415 TFEDFTNMQKQ

-446 ASSHLLSPSCSP
+446 SATHLLSPSCSP
-458 PAFHLAPNTFNVGCR
+458 PTFHLAPNTFNVGCR
-473 ESQLCNLNLSDY
+473 ESQLCNLGLSEY
-485 PPCAR
+485 PACAR
-490 SNMAALQSYPGLSDG
+490 SNMPTLQGYGGLADGSYG
-505 GYNRLQSST
+505 RLQSAGGSMAST
-514 ASASQ
+514 Q
-519 PSETFMP
+519 PSDSFLP
-526 QRTPSLISGMPA
+526 QRTSSLIAAGMQG
-538 PSSLPSNSKM
+538 STHTSLPTSSNGGGSSSGKM
-548 EAYSGQ
+548 DAYGSQ
-554 LGSFPS
+554 LSSFPT
-560 SQFQYVMQAGNPAST
+560 SQLQYVMQAGAGT
-575 SSSSHMFGGGH
+575 ATGSSSSPGTSPSSAHMFSGSHHH
-586 MQQSSYNAFS
+586 MQQGSYNAFS

-611 PRLAASP
+611 PRLATNSEKSQAS
-618 EKLTTSQSTLL
+618 LL
-629 CSSPSSGAFGER
+629 CSSSSAGAFAER
-641 QYLSTGMDHGMH
+641 QYLSSGSMDSMH
-653 MISPPSSN
+653 MIGNPSSS
-661 QQTANAC
+661 QQVSTAC
-668 DNRQYGAVQGSSSQM
+668 DGRQYSASSQM
-683 SVHMV
+683 SMHMV

>member
-1 MSERRRSAVA
+1 MSDRRRSAAA

-18 FSVEALIGTNKK
+18 FSVEALIGSNKK
-30 RKLRD
+30 RKLRA
-35 WEDKGLDLSM
+35 WEEKELELSM
-45 ESLSPNGQLGDNED
+45 ESLATNGQLGDGDD
-59 PTQCLDLNPA
+59 PAHCLDIDP
-69 VPKLFDDDIGDTDSS
+69 
-84 RETCPLS
+84 
-91 GAASSWEKR
+91 
-100 DGRLG
+100 
-105 SGGLGVVW
+105 
-113 GKAQMER
+113 
-120 TGRGAIGEVTE
+120 
-131 MLGEA
+131 
-136 CSTLE
+136 
-141 TAATAESLSIPSVDS
+141 DS
-156 EQSTG
+156 EASPG
-161 SDTEVL
+161 SDGEGL
-167 AERTSCSFGSH
+167 AERTSCSFGSPA
-178 SDLTSGGS
+178 DLA
-186 GPQPPPPSS
+186 PAACEPSPAAS

-213 DIGTEMIITKAG
+213 EIGTEMIITKAG

-236 TGLDPHQQ
+236 VGLDPHQQ

-347 PSGDGVK
+347 PSGEGVK
-354 TFNFPETV
+354 TFSFPETV

-388 RDSGRNRTGLEA
+388 RDSGRNSLSFSLSHRTGLEA

-415 TFEDFTTMQKQ
+415 TFEDFTNMQKQ

-446 ASSHLLSPSCSP
+446 GAAHLLSPSCSP
-458 PAFHLAPNTFNVGCR
+458 PTFHLAPNTFNVGCR
-473 ESQLCNLNLSDY
+473 ESQLCSMGLSEY
-485 PPCAR
+485 PACAR
-490 SNMAALQSYPGLSDG
+490 SNMAALQGYGGLADSSYG
-505 GYNRLQSST
+505 RLQSAGGTVAST
-514 ASASQ
+514 Q
-519 PSETFMP
+519 QSESFLP
-526 QRTPSLISGMPA
+526 QRTSSLIAAGMQGGGHGSLSSG
-538 PSSLPSNSKM
+538 SSGSAGGKM
-548 EAYSGQ
+548 DAYGGQ
-554 LGSFPS
+554 LTSFPA
-560 SQFQYVMQAGNPAST
+560 SQLQYVMQAGSSSASG
-575 SSSSHMFGGGH
+575 SSSSGSSPSSAHMFSGGH
-586 MQQSSYNAFS
+586 HHVQQGSYNAFS
-596 LHNPYNLYGYNFPAS
+596 LHNPYNLYGYNFPTS
-611 PRLAASP
+611 PRLATSP
-618 EKLTTSQSTLL
+618 EKPQGGLL
-629 CSSPSSGAFGER
+629 CSSSPAGAFAER
-641 QYLSTGMDHGMH
+641 QYLSNGGMDSMH
-653 MISPPSSN
+653 MIGNPSTG
-661 QQTANAC
+661 QQGAGSC
-668 DNRQYGAVQGSSSQM
+668 DGRQYGSSSQM
-683 SVHMV
+683 SMHIV

>member
-1 MSERRRSAVA
+1 MSERRRSAAA

-18 FSVEALIGTNKK
+18 FSVEALIGSNKK
-30 RKLRD
+30 RKLRG
-35 WEDKGLDLSM
+35 WEEKELELSM
-45 ESLSPNGQLGDNED
+45 ESLGADGED
-59 PTQCLDLNPA
+59 PAHCLDMDP
-69 VPKLFDDDIGDTDSS
+69 
-84 RETCPLS
+84 
-91 GAASSWEKR
+91 
-100 DGRLG
+100 
-105 SGGLGVVW
+105 
-113 GKAQMER
+113 
-120 TGRGAIGEVTE
+120 
-131 MLGEA
+131 
-136 CSTLE
+136 
-141 TAATAESLSIPSVDS
+141 DS
-156 EQSTG
+156 EASPG
-161 SDTEVL
+161 SDGEGL
-167 AERTSCSFGSH
+167 AERTSCSFGSPEE
-178 SDLTSGGS
+178 LAP
-186 GPQPPPPSS
+186 GPCEPSPPAS

-236 TGLDPHQQ
+236 AGLDPHQQ

-279 PRVYIHPDSLASGD
+279 PRAYIHPDSLASGD

-327 PRVHVIRKDFSSDL
+327 PRVHVIRKDFSSEL
-341 SPTKPV
+341 SPNKSI
-347 PSGDGVK
+347 PSGEGVK
-354 TFNFPETV
+354 TFSFPETV

-415 TFEDFTTMQKQ
+415 TFEDFTNMQKQ

-446 ASSHLLSPSCSP
+446 GAAHLLSPSCSP
-458 PAFHLAPNTFNVGCR
+458 PTFHLAPNTFNVGCR
-473 ESQLCNLNLSDY
+473 ESQLCNLGLSEY
-485 PPCAR
+485 PACAR
-490 SNMAALQSYPGLSDG
+490 SNMAALQGYGGLADSSYG
-505 GYNRLQSST
+505 RLQAAGGAV
-514 ASASQ
+514 ASAQ
-519 PSETFMP
+519 PSESFLP
-526 QRTPSLISGMPA
+526 QRTSSLIAAGMQGSAHASLTGGGSG
-538 PSSLPSNSKM
+538 SSSSGKM
-548 EAYSGQ
+548 DAYSGQ
-554 LGSFPS
+554 LGSFPA
-560 SQFQYVMQAGNPAST
+560 SQLQYVMQAGGSST
-575 SSSSHMFGGGH
+575 SASSSSSGSSPSSAHMFSGSH
-586 MQQSSYNAFS
+586 HHVQQGSYNAFS
-596 LHNPYNLYGYNFPAS
+596 LHNPYNLYGYNFPTS

-618 EKLTTSQSTLL
+618 EKPQGGLL
-629 CSSPSSGAFGER
+629 CSSTPAGAFAER
-641 QYLSTGMDHGMH
+641 QYLSNGGMDTMH
-653 MISPPSSN
+653 MISNSSGG
-661 QQTANAC
+661 QQGSSSC
-668 DNRQYGAVQGSSSQM
+668 DGRQYGSSSQM
-683 SVHMV
+683 SMHMV